1 MRKPYTIGITG
12 GSGSGKTF
20 FIKQLAAEFGAAD
33 VCLISQDNY
42 YKSIEQQTIDEKGIE
57 NFDLPEAIDRQAF
70 LGDIMRVKSGEK
82 VSRNEYTFNKPGAE
96 GKVIHYSPSPILIVE
111 GLFIFG
117 YPEIEHELDLKLYI
131 EAKDH
136 IKLTRRIIR
145 DNQERGYDLNDV
157 LYRYE
162 NHVMPIYETFI
173 QPLKS
178 TADFIIPNNKNFSN
192 ALKILVQFLQTKI

>member
-1 MRKPYTIGITG
+1 MIKPFTIGITG

-20 FIKQLAAEFGAAD
+20 FIKQLAAEFQSNE

-42 YKSIEQQTIDEKGIE
+42 YKSIDQQTIDERGVE
-57 NFDLPEAIDRQAF
+57 NFDLPDAINRDEF
-70 LGDIMRVKSGEK
+70 LRDIIRVKSGEN
-82 VSRNEYTFNKPGAE
+82 VSRREYTFNRPGVE
-96 GKVIHYSPSPILIVE
+96 PKLIHYSPAPIIIVE

-117 YPEIEHELDLKLYI
+117 YPEIERELDLKLYI

-173 QPLKS
+173 QPLKA
-178 TADFIIPNNKNFSN
+178 TADFIIPNNKDFST
-192 ALKILVQFLQTKI
+192 ALKILVSFLKARK